1 MQFAHA
7 ARLDLDQGR
16 GDGLGYREEFGVGD
30 AHRPAFGL
38 DRRLRQH
45 AMAETFR
52 HRRRAGDLV
61 GIERPRKRRREDVEL
76 ARVGHV
82 GEGGSVHAEILG
94 QHVGRHVL
102 DPVTE
107 QEGVVL
113 VEIAVVEHQQKLG
126 AVGTQALNRMRD
138 AWREIPQVA
147 DADVVDEIA
156 ALRIDRGDA
165 RGAVE
170 HVGPFGGL
178 VPMQLAHAAGIEPH
192 VDAGDILGN
201 AKLAHRHLPGPAARL
216 QAHVRSRRT
225 RSANSAACRGR
236 WPAARGCPGSG
247 WHGPDS
253 SDPDWCRPGRGG
265 SVAASAG
272 AVCACATVAAESAPP
287 AAATASMSRR
297 EMEFEILLIF
307 LSWSLSDWPPP
318 RPSGAQPSIA
328 QFRPLPASMS

>member
-7 ARLDLDQGR
+7 ARLDLDQSR
-16 GDGLGYREEFGVGD
+16 GNGLGGREEFGVGD
-30 AHRPAFGL
+30 AHRAAFGL

-45 AMAETFR
+45 AMAETLR

-61 GIERPRKRRREDVEL
+61 GIERSRQRRREDVEL

-82 GEGGSVHAEILG
+82 GEGRSLHAEILR

-102 DPVTE
+102 DPVAE

-126 AVGTQALNRMRD
+126 AVGTETLDRMRD
-138 AWREIPQVA
+138 ARREIPQVA

-192 VDAGDILGN
+192 VDAGDVLGN
-201 AKLAHRHLPGPAARL
+201 AELAHRHLPGPAARTPS
-216 QAHVRSRRT
+216 ACANRRT
-225 RSANSAACRGR
+225 KSANSAACRGR
-236 WPAARGCPGSG
+236 RPAAR
-247 WHGPDS
+247 
-253 SDPDWCRPGRGG
+253 
-265 SVAASAG
+265 
-272 AVCACATVAAESAPP
+272 
-287 AAATASMSRR
+287 
-297 EMEFEILLIF
+297 
-307 LSWSLSDWPPP
+307 
-318 RPSGAQPSIA
+318 
-328 QFRPLPASMS
+328 